1 MSVHYE
7 AEKAMWNDEGPVA
20 DSMQVPVWIESDIS
34 WQQVCAI
41 VHGGCASGAY
51 MPAVTYHEALATMAE
66 HGDDVLEF
74 IEHYHIWLPKPAAG
88 DSWSGMASLYLSCA
102 VDVWATGASEYY
114 IEAFKQFS

>member
-1 MSVHYE
+1 MSIHYE

-41 VHGGCASGAY
+41 AHSGCASGAY
-51 MPAVTYHEALATMAE
+51 MPAVTYHKARATMAE

-74 IEHYHIWLPKPAAG
+74 IEHCYGNLPAPAAG

-102 VDVWATGASEYY
+102 VDAWATGASEYY

>member
-1 MSVHYE
+1 MSIHYE

-41 VHGGCASGAY
+41 AHSGCASGAY
-51 MPAVTYHEALATMAE
+51 MPAVTYHKARATMAE

-74 IEHYHIWLPKPAAG
+74 IEHCYGNLPKPAAG
-88 DSWSGMASLYLSCA
+88 DSYSVCYLSCA
-102 VDVWATGASEYY
+102 VDAWATGASEYY